1 MRRISLEELL
11 RARADVPYSVQCG
24 YIMELME
31 KGEIKPLR
39 ASGTN
44 GKKPAMFREYW
55 KIEPEKDYAPLA
67 DELKYRLDARIC
79 IDYYLSHLDTYEK
92 ERRWVLMLSEFLGKR
107 KEQLSH
113 EESENERSF
122 EIWNEEKFL
131 CQGRGRTVLKH
142 CGLEE
147 DLFNIYK
154 TSEPLA
160 YYSHTRETP
169 QNMVILENKDTFYS
183 MRKFLLDGGEEIL
196 GMPVGT
202 LIYGAGK
209 KIIRSFQDF
218 SFCAEPYME
227 VQGNRIFYFGDLD
240 YEGIGIYEKLAG
252 VFREEWE
259 IIPFAAAYE
268 RMLEKAEAAGL
279 GRMPDTKKGQN
290 RNIKNEFF
298 AYFPEKSVLR
308 MKAVLEGGKYIPQE
322 ILNISDFY

>member
-147 DLFNIYK
+147 DFFNIYR

-169 QNMVILENKDTFYS
+169 QNMVILENKDTFYQ
-183 MRKFLLDGGEEIL
+183 R
-196 GMPVGT
+196 
-202 LIYGAGK
+202 
-209 KIIRSFQDF
+209 
-218 SFCAEPYME
+218 
-227 VQGNRIFYFGDLD
+227 
-240 YEGIGIYEKLAG
+240 
-252 VFREEWE
+252 
-259 IIPFAAAYE
+259 
-268 RMLEKAEAAGL
+268 
-279 GRMPDTKKGQN
+279 
-290 RNIKNEFF
+290 
-298 AYFPEKSVLR
+298 
-308 MKAVLEGGKYIPQE
+308 
-322 ILNISDFY
+322 